1 MNTTTLDTNATVNGY
16 TTAAEALDLPAL
28 ELPTLAPLT
37 PSMTATEAH
46 ARAVDLLAA
55 GDDPIKDSALKR
67 YATEAALRQAVH
79 LDAAWNEAHTRRR
92 LDAIA
97 AHGEAHLPDLLE
109 RFNVAAQALED
120 AAANPGALAT
130 TDPGTFTVLDRSD
143 AATLAR
149 QIAPHLGFVQLA
161 HAHAPALLD
170 GLSKTVRTIMNPMQH
185 TQWATVRP
193 VAEHVDTLSPRGE
206 VPTVTGN
213 AAWDAA
219 LCPGV
224 VFDLATSPDD
234 LAARE
239 AEFQAARTRQH
250 MRDTIAE
257 EERRYGTRAARQE
270 EGQAM
275 LRAMATQAGA

>member
-28 ELPTLAPLT
+28 DLPTLAPLT

-55 GDDPIKDSALKR
+55 GDDPTKDSALKR

-97 AHGEAHLPDLLE
+97 DHAEAHLPDLLG

-130 TDPGTFTVLDRSD
+130 ADPGTFTVLDRSD

-149 QIAPHLGFVQLA
+149 QIAPALGLVQLA

-193 VAEHVDTLSPRGE
+193 VAEHVDTLGHRGE

-213 AAWDAA
+213 PAWDAA

-234 LAARE
+234 LAERE
-239 AEFQAARTRQH
+239 AEFQAARARKHTLAA
-250 MRDTIAE
+250 IAE

-275 LRAMATQAGA
+275 LRAMAARAGA

>member
-1 MNTTTLDTNATVNGY
+1 VNTTILDTNATINGY
-16 TTAAEALDLPAL
+16 LTAAEALELPAL

-55 GDDPIKDSALKR
+55 GDDPTKDAALKK

-79 LDAAWNEAHTRRR
+79 LDAAWNEADTRRR

-97 AHGEAHLPDLLE
+97 DHGEAHLPDLLE
-109 RFNVAAQALED
+109 RFNAAAQALED
-120 AAANPGALAT
+120 AAHNPGELAT
-130 TDPGTFTVLDRSD
+130 TDPGTYTVLDRGT

-149 QIAPHLGFVQLA
+149 QIAPHLGLMLLA

-193 VAEHVDTLSPRGE
+193 VAEHIDTLGHRGE

-219 LCPGV
+219 LNRPGSGGGS
-224 VFDLATSPDD
+224 DPTEGCRACQHHGSTPTSSANAP
-234 LAARE
+234 R
-239 AEFQAARTRQH
+239 
-250 MRDTIAE
+250 
-257 EERRYGTRAARQE
+257 G
-270 EGQAM
+270 
-275 LRAMATQAGA
+275 

>member
-1 MNTTTLDTNATVNGY
+1 MNTTTLDTNATINGY

-55 GDDPIKDSALKR
+55 GDDPTKDSALKR

-79 LDAAWNEAHTRRR
+79 LDAAWNEADTRRR

-97 AHGEAHLPDLLE
+97 AHAEAHLPDLLE
-109 RFNVAAQALED
+109 RFNAAAQALED
-120 AAANPGALAT
+120 AAHNPGELAT
-130 TDPGTFTVLDRSD
+130 TDPGTYTVLDRGT

-149 QIAPHLGFVQLA
+149 QIAPHLGLMQLA

-170 GLSKTVRTIMNPMQH
+170 GLSKTVRTIMDPMQH

-193 VAEHVDTLSPRGE
+193 VAEHVDTLGHRGE

-213 AAWDAA
+213 PAWDAA

-239 AEFQAARTRQH
+239 AEFQAARTRKH

-257 EERRYGTRAARQE
+257 EERRYGTRASRQE

-275 LRAMATQAGA
+275 LRAMAARAGA